1 MPKGLSEG
9 VDIRRATVGEG
20 TEESLWM
27 SKIKQLKNLIEMENK
42 FWLKEYYLLNFYLK

>member
-20 TEESLWM
+20 TEKSLE
-27 SKIKQLKNLIEMENK
+27 KTKKK
-42 FWLKEYYLLNFYLK
+42 